1 MGDFD
6 FIIKYFGMSYHYDS
20 IQRGVIDSSDIIY
33 FISLIFLFIA
43 GSLTVI
49 KSLKK

>member
-6 FIIKYFGMSYHYDS
+6 SVMQYFGMTYHYSS
-20 IQRGVIDSSDIIY
+20 IQRGVIDTKNIIY
-33 FISLIFLFIA
+33 FISLIVLFIYA
-43 GSLTVI
+43 ALTVV